1 MHSCSTHAVNDS
13 NFELLGKSDDLA
25 VARRWVPFTPDS
37 LVGNLTDL
45 VSPIELAKRY
55 RTGYI
60 AQDNENV
67 RMLQVHPTM
76 PVLQQHCRA
85 GG

>member
-1 MHSCSTHAVNDS
+1 M
-13 NFELLGKSDDLA
+13 GKSDDLA
-25 VARRWVPFTPDS
+25 AARRWVPFTPDS

-60 AQDNENV
+60 AQPNDLV

-76 PVLQQHCRA
+76 PALQQHRRA
-85 GG
+85 RE

>member
-1 MHSCSTHAVNDS
+1 M
-13 NFELLGKSDDLA
+13 LGKSDDLA

-37 LVGNLTDL
+37 PVDNVPDL
-45 VSPIELAKRY
+45 ASPIELAKRY

-60 AQDNENV
+60 AQTNDNV

-76 PVLQQHCRA
+76 PALQQHRRA
-85 GG
+85 RE